1 MAIATPIGMH
11 RARIPPPAA
20 AAARLRSRVPGL
32 GATRH
37 RRVGGWTLL
46 AAALLLLLTA
56 NVAAAREWHF
66 DVSVDGLPI
75 GTHDISV
82 QENGD
87 ARSAV
92 SDMRFRVSLLG
103 FKAGSYEQHEEE
115 TWQGDCLT
123 RIDTRTVEKGAVTTV
138 SGRLEGGSFVIDG
151 PGAQQRLPACV
162 MSFAYWNPRVL
173 KQTNLINVQTGAWT
187 PITVHALGKEAYN
200 GARRVGRRDALSHR
214 HRTQSHRSLVFA
226 GGRVDRTALDLA
238 TRTRPR
244 LSAQMTPAARRSM
257 RISKSYSE

>member
-1 MAIATPIGMH
+1 MH
-11 RARIPPPAA
+11 RVRVPQSAA
-20 AAARLRSRVPGL
+20 AATRLRSRGSG

-37 RRVGGWTLL
+37 RRAGGGTLL
-46 AAALLLLLTA
+46 AVAFLASAVSA

-75 GTHDISV
+75 GTHDISL

-115 TWQGDCLT
+115 TWKGDCLS
-123 RIDTRTVEKGAVTTV
+123 RIDTRTVEKGVTTTV

-151 PGAQQRLPACV
+151 PAAQQRLPACV

-173 KQTNLINVQTGAWT
+173 KQANLINVQTGAST
-187 PITVHALGKEAYN
+187 PITVQALGKEAFN
-200 GARRVGRRDALSHR
+200 LRGASVDAAHYRIDTARNRIDVWYSPEGDWIGL
-214 HRTQSHRSLVFA
+214 RSTSQQGHV
-226 GGRVDRTALDLA
+226 LA
-238 TRTRPR
+238 YR
-244 LSAQMTPAARRSM
+244 L
-257 RISKSYSE
+257 K

>member
-1 MAIATPIGMH
+1 MH
-11 RARIPPPAA
+11 RARIPQQAA
-20 AAARLRSRVPGL
+20 GTARRRGRVPGL
-32 GATRH
+32 GVIRH

-46 AAALLLLLTA
+46 AAALLQLLTA

-82 QENGD
+82 RENGD

-92 SDMRFRVSLLG
+92 SDMRFQVSLLG

-115 TWQGDCLT
+115 TWKGDCLT
-123 RIDTRTVEKGAVTTV
+123 RIDTRTVEKGAATTV

-151 PGAQQRLPACV
+151 PGAEQRLPACV

-200 GARRVGRRDALSHR
+200 VRGASVDATYYRIDTARNRIEVWYSPEGEWIGL
-214 HRTQSHRSLVFA
+214 RSTSQQGHV
-226 GGRVDRTALDLA
+226 LA
-238 TRTRPR
+238 YR
-244 LSAQMTPAARRSM
+244 L
-257 RISKSYSE
+257 K